1 MTVFKCYMKIIKKNT
16 GMIIMYFVIFAAISV
31 VMLYAGKG
39 NNGQDQF
46 MESKLRAAIV
56 DKDKSGISENI
67 ARYIS
72 KLHNAKKVKDNLSV
86 LQEEMYYQKYD
97 IVIQIPEGFGEQF
110 LSGKAAVAVTQQPG
124 QFSYMYVESQ
134 INDFINRII
143 KYNLAGYTMEES
155 FKKVSDIKESK
166 VTLLDV
172 NGNGGNMPDF
182 AYLFQYFPYISIAI
196 LGNSL
201 GIIVCSFRKKEVK
214 NRMAASAVPLRRQSG
229 EAFLAFIVTGVAVW
243 TGFIIMVLVIKGE
256 ELLNNANI
264 FYYILNSFTVMMLSL
279 SMAFLTGMIA
289 KKADTVNM
297 IVTPVS
303 LFMSFL
309 GGVFV
314 PLSMLNNTVRKA
326 ARFVP
331 VYWYEEVNNK
341 LSGYAQIP
349 QNVVKEIWRGIGIQ
363 ILFTIMFIA
372 VTLAVSRY
380 QRQER

>member
-201 GIIVCSFRKKEVK
+201 GIIVC
-214 NRMAASAVPLRRQSG
+214 
-229 EAFLAFIVTGVAVW
+229 
-243 TGFIIMVLVIKGE
+243 
-256 ELLNNANI
+256 
-264 FYYILNSFTVMMLSL
+264 Y
-279 SMAFLTGMIA
+279 
-289 KKADTVNM
+289 
-297 IVTPVS
+297 
-303 LFMSFL
+303 
-309 GGVFV
+309 
-314 PLSMLNNTVRKA
+314 
-326 ARFVP
+326 
-331 VYWYEEVNNK
+331 
-341 LSGYAQIP
+341 
-349 QNVVKEIWRGIGIQ
+349 
-363 ILFTIMFIA
+363 
-372 VTLAVSRY
+372 
-380 QRQER
+380 